1 MNLRT
6 FHAGWPGMALAT
18 SGVAIASLVNPW
30 QSVGWDRTIGIGF
43 AALAGVITLV
53 MVSATVARVL
63 SHRDAFTDD
72 LRNPMLGAMLGTAP
86 ASVIVFALV
95 LAQLGMEEV
104 LPAQAAGWIA
114 LVLVVAGVLSS
125 LILGMAFFHHVVA
138 QHELPVGMITGVWFI
153 PVVVLV
159 IVPSV
164 IIRVLRSG
172 IEIPEAL
179 ATSLAI
185 ASWGAGMML
194 FVFLGAVVAWRLI
207 TQSPPPAQMVA
218 SWAIWLA
225 PAGAGGLGLIASTRL
240 LERADPTRGEML
252 SVIVD
257 LGATTMWGFG
267 LWWLVFTVAQVLR
280 VRGELHFHVGSWG
293 FVFPVAAFTALT
305 AELANVWET
314 LLFEVI
320 AAVLWLL
327 LVVVWA
333 LLVGLSVRTWMA
345 QPQVTH

>member
-30 QSVGWDRTIGIGF
+30 AAIALDRSIGIVLAVV
-43 AALAGVITLV
+43 AAVVTAA
-53 MVSATVARVL
+53 MVGATVARVVR
-63 SHRDAFTDD
+63 HRDAFGAD

-104 LPAQAAGWIA
+104 VPAQGAGWVA
-114 LVLVVAGVLSS
+114 LGLVVAGVLAS
-125 LILGMAFFHHVVA
+125 LILGMAFFNYVVGH
-138 QHELPVGMITGVWFI
+138 HELPVGMITGVWFI

-164 IIRVLRSG
+164 IIRVLRIG
-172 IEIPEAL
+172 IGVPEAL
-179 ATSLAI
+179 ATFLAI
-185 ASWGAGMML
+185 AAWGAGMML
-194 FVFLGAVVAWRLI
+194 FVFLGAVVGWRLI

-225 PAGAGGLGLIASTRL
+225 PAGAGGLGLVASTRL
-240 LERADPTRGEML
+240 LERAEPALADTLGVL
-252 SVIVD
+252 VD
-257 LGATTMWGFG
+257 LGATGLWGFAA
-267 LWWLVFTVAQVLR
+267 WWFVFTVVQVVR
-280 VRGELHFHVGSWG
+280 VRTELHFHVGSWG

-305 AELANVWET
+305 AELAHRHDTVV
-314 LLFEVI
+314 LDVI
-320 AAVLWLL
+320 AGGLWVVLLGLWVLL
-327 LVVVWA
+327 A
-333 LLVGLSVRTWMA
+333 TLSVRSWLPRA
-345 QPQVTH
+345 G